1 MRKTGLIAPLLGGIA
16 LAFASPALAQDA
28 EPRGS
33 DDDDV
38 IVVEGDRAVT
48 VRDVRQQ
55 AGSVTPRAGTA
66 NAPLARMRREVCAG
80 VYGLAP
86 DSARLVIDRIYYNAE
101 AVGLT
106 VSQEE
111 GCTANVVVAVV
122 DDPHAQFAE
131 LRRVDS
137 PLVQGIDLWE
147 RKRVADQQ
155 GPAIAWNAIATTA
168 YDGSIPNGGRP
179 PVFESTMSGRT
190 ETHTLREIMV
200 SVVLVDAD
208 ALAGLDGVTLA
219 DYATMRTLAHTRAPI
234 DDISAPTVLG
244 LFANDSAPDRLTAF
258 DMGYLRSL
266 YGGPGDRPMSYAMS
280 DIGRHV
286 VKEMEERE

>member
-1 MRKTGLIAPLLGGIA
+1 MRT
-16 LAFASPALAQDA
+16 PALIGTLLASVALSFSSSASAQEEDA
-28 EPRGS
+28 HGTRA
-33 DDDDV
+33 DDV

-66 NAPLARMRREVCAG
+66 NAPLARMRREICAG

-131 LRRVDS
+131 LRRVSS
-137 PLVQGIDLWE
+137 PLVEGIDLWE
-147 RKRVADQQ
+147 RKRVANQQ

-200 SVVLVDAD
+200 SVVLVDSEAI
-208 ALAGLDGVTLA
+208 ASLDGVTLA

-244 LFANDSAPDRLTAF
+244 LFTSDAAPDRLTAF

-286 VKEMEERE
+286 IAEMEERE

>member
-48 VRDVRQQ
+48 VRDVRRQ

-66 NAPLARMRREVCAG
+66 GAPLARMRREICAG

-86 DSARLVIDRIYYNAE
+86 ESARLVIDRIYFNAE

-244 LFANDSAPDRLTAF
+244 LFANGTAPDRLTAF

-266 YGGPGDRPMSYAMS
+266 YGGAGDRPMSYAMS
-280 DIGRHV
+280 EIGRHV